1 MEKILKFQLELWLK
15 PAGNNPEIHIL
26 SERICQKNYILR
38 KETTSSGKHSS

>member
-26 SERICQKNYILR
+26 SERICQKKLYLKKGNY
-38 KETTSSGKHSS
+38 KQW